1 MKRAFK
7 NRTSGGLANPLV
19 HRIALW
25 VLRRQRRLADW
36 LNEKAENLEIRTK
49 RLLLVLFCGVFGSYL
64 LDLLFSAFLN

>member
-7 NRTSGGLANPLV
+7 NRNLGGLANPLA

-64 LDLLFSAFLN
+64 LYLLFSAFLN